1 MDSSSYDMMP
11 KEANSLRITLRRE
24 SEPSLEFDLLCPVLA
39 VGCSVARTVGM
50 GDMASVLRRGR

>member
-1 MDSSSYDMMP
+1 MMP